1 MTLNSNRWLQLLQAG
16 LLCLVFIG
24 CGNELSA
31 YQVSLSSEVVPANG
45 LSSVSVVVEPSS
57 TWSFS
62 RLWSEQAYPEVTITW
77 QDGES
82 LIRKGNPVLQNGR
95 WRQDILVGREAGEV
109 SFRVDVVHGESSL
122 VSEHQLNLVPDQG
135 DADQDGFPNALE
147 LETEEDRTAFRQWFT
162 SVASSQAKV
171 IDEDWHTIHQDC
183 AGLLRFSYKEA
194 LRRHDNA
201 WLSRRRYLTMSTARD
216 VARYN
221 YPHVP
226 LVGTSIFRTGDAD
239 EGFLPTANA
248 RTLRDHNAE
257 YIGHDLADA
266 QNGDLLFYEYDGERG
281 RAVHSMI
288 LLLPQGRY
296 LGDDRTWVVYHT
308 GPTQTAAAQ
317 PDGSGEVRN
326 VTLADL
332 RRHPDPLW
340 HPTRDNRNFSG
351 VYRWKILQ

>member
-1 MTLNSNRWLQLLQAG
+1 MIFDLNRWQQLLKAG
-16 LLCLVFIG
+16 ALSLVLIG
-24 CGNELSA
+24 CARDLPT
-31 YQVSLSSEVVPANG
+31 YQVSVSSKVVPANG
-45 LSSVSVVVEPSS
+45 LSSVSVVVEPTS
-57 TWSFS
+57 TWS
-62 RLWSEQAYPEVTITW
+62 LPWLGTGQALPEVSITW
-77 QDGES
+77 QEGES
-82 LIRKGNPVLQNGR
+82 LIRTGPPLLQDGR
-95 WRQDILVGREAGEV
+95 WHQNILVGRESGKV
-109 SFRVDVVHGESSL
+109 SFLVNVVHKGLST
-122 VSEHQLNLVPDQG
+122 VSQHQLSLVPDQG

-171 IDEDWHTIHQDC
+171 IDEDWHTIQQNC
-183 AGLLRFSYKEA
+183 AGLLRFAYKEA

-216 VARYN
+216 VSRYN
-221 YPHVP
+221 YPDVP
-226 LVGTSIFRTGDAD
+226 LVGTSIFRTGDSD
-239 EGFLPTANA
+239 EAFLPTANA

-257 YIGHDLADA
+257 FIGHDLAEA
-266 QNGDLLFYEYDGERG
+266 QNGDLLFFEYDGERG

-288 LLLPQGRY
+288 LLMPQGRY
-296 LGDDRTWVVYHT
+296 LGDDRTLVVYHT
-308 GPTQTAAAQ
+308 GPTQSASSQ
-317 PDGSGEVRN
+317 PDGSGEIRN

>member
-1 MTLNSNRWLQLLQAG
+1 MLIPHKIRKWVRVG
-16 LLCLVFIG
+16 MLCLILAACAG
-24 CGNELSA
+24 DQSP
-31 YQVSLSSEVVPANG
+31 YQVTVSSKVVPANG

-57 TWSFS
+57 GWMFS
-62 RLWSEQAYPEVTITW
+62 RLWSGQSHPDVSISW
-77 QDGES
+77 QEGES
-82 LIRKGNPVLQNGR
+82 LIRKGTPLFQGNR
-95 WRQDILVGREAGEV
+95 WRQDMLVGRESGKV
-109 SFRVDVVHGESSL
+109 MFTVRLNHNDTTS
-122 VSEHQLNLVPDQG
+122 VSEHVLSLVPDRG
-135 DADQDGFPNALE
+135 DADEDGFPNALE
-147 LETEEDRTAFRQWFT
+147 LETDEDRMAFRLWFT

-216 VARYN
+216 VSRYN
-221 YPHVP
+221 YPDVP
-226 LVGTSIFRTGDAD
+226 LVGTSIFRTGEAD
-239 EGFLPTANA
+239 EAFLPTANA
-248 RTLRDHNAE
+248 RTLRDHNAD
-257 YIGHDLADA
+257 YIGHDLSQA
-266 QNGDLLFYEYDGERG
+266 QNGDLLFFEYDGERG

-288 LLLPQGRY
+288 LLMPQGRY
-296 LGDDRTWVVYHT
+296 LGDDRTFVVYHT
-308 GPTQTAAAQ
+308 GPNRAASAE
-317 PDGSGEVRN
+317 PDGSGEIRN